1 MVRTDFASG
10 INVLEPATQF
20 SGFVASV
27 KHFMAPDVPAA
38 PIVQCSDKSLTGL
51 ELILI
56 MRALW
61 RN

>member
-1 MVRTDFASG
+1 M
-10 INVLEPATQF
+10 LEPAVQF
-20 SGFVASV
+20 SGFVTGV

-51 ELILI
+51 ELILM

-61 RN
+61 RI

>member
-1 MVRTDFASG
+1 M
-10 INVLEPATQF
+10 LEPVIQF
-20 SGFVASV
+20 SGFVSSV
-27 KHFMAPDVPAA
+27 KSFVVRNAAAA

-61 RN
+61 RI